1 MKPLLFIL
9 TLLSSFYQL
18 SAQTSS
24 PVITLSIEE
33 FKKAIAIENVQLVDV
48 RTPEEFKEGAID
60 GALNIDYFQQETFEK
75 EFEKLDKTIPI
86 YIYCKSGNRSQKSSV
101 ILNTMGFNEI
111 YELKG
116 GYTAW
121 ANND

>member
-1 MKPLLFIL
+1 MKRFLFIL
-9 TLLSSFYQL
+9 TVFISFYQL

-24 PVITLSIEE
+24 PVITLSIDE
-33 FKKAIAIENVQLVDV
+33 FKEAIAIENVQLVDV

-60 GALNIDYFQQETFEK
+60 GAINIDYFQQETFEK
-75 EFEKLDKTIPI
+75 EFEKLDKTKPI

-101 ILNTMGFNEI
+101 ILDTLGFNEI
-111 YELKG
+111 YELQG

-121 ANND
+121 ADHD

>member
-1 MKPLLFIL
+1 MKRFLFIL
-9 TLLSSFYQL
+9 TVFISFYQL

-60 GALNIDYFQQETFEK
+60 GAINIDYFQQETFEK
-75 EFEKLDKTIPI
+75 EFEKLDKTKPI

-101 ILNTMGFNEI
+101 ILDTMGFNEI

-121 ANND
+121 ADHD

>member
-1 MKPLLFIL
+1 MKRFLFIL
-9 TLLSSFYQL
+9 TVFISFYQL

-60 GALNIDYFQQETFEK
+60 GAINIDYFQQETFEK

-101 ILNTMGFNEI
+101 ILDTLGFNEI
-111 YELKG
+111 YELQG

-121 ANND
+121 ADHD